1 MKKLALA
8 AAVAAI
14 IALPSAHASTA
25 PKPVLGLDGR
35 DAAGRLG
42 WFNPATLARV
52 PGRTLSVGRHTG
64 SWALSPNSS
73 MLAIADFEYPS
84 IRFVSLGRMRSP
96 GTVLLPWSGDGWVT
110 GITWPRPDRVLV
122 AVSEREGGFVAVVD
136 PQKRKELRRVTLPVI
151 RNTAAV
157 DGGVALL
164 VGPPNV
170 FAPASVAVVDAD
182 GALRTTTVDRI
193 SVGSIEHAGDPST
206 FSIDVREPG
215 FAVDRAGGRAFVVA
229 PDFTVAE
236 VNLSTLGVAYHSP
249 STRTLAKNISGP
261 SRQAAWLG
269 NGLLAVAGV
278 DYRGTHDG
286 EPVGLRLVD
295 TRTWTNRVVD
305 AAVPWFGLGD
315 GALVAGD
322 KVYGFDGSLR
332 YRVPLGTGQW
342 LSVQGKYGYVC
353 GSSSG
358 SPLRR
363 VLQLDS
369 GATLRRV
376 TSVSAPSCPR
386 LLYGRGST

>member
-1 MKKLALA
+1 MKRLALA
-8 AAVAAI
+8 AAVAAVL
-14 IALPSAHASTA
+14 ALPSAHAATA

-35 DAAGRLG
+35 DSAGRLA
-42 WFNPATLARV
+42 WYNPATLARV

-64 SWALSPNSS
+64 AWALSPNGS

-96 GTVLLPWSGDGWVT
+96 GAVLLPWSGDGWVT

-122 AVSEREGGFVAVVD
+122 AVSEREGGFVAVLD
-136 PQKRKELRRVTLPVI
+136 PQKRKELRRVKLPVI

-164 VGPPNV
+164 VGPPDV
-170 FAPASVAVVDAD
+170 FAPATVAVVDAD
-182 GALRTTTVDRI
+182 GAVRTTVVDRI
-193 SVGSIEHAGDPST
+193 SVGSIEHAGDPRT
-206 FSIDVREPG
+206 FSSDVREPG
-215 FAVDRAGGRAFVVA
+215 FALDRAGGRAFVVS

-236 VNLSTLGVAYHSP
+236 VNLATLGIAYHSP
-249 STRTLAKNISGP
+249 STRTLAKNITGP

-278 DYRGTHDG
+278 DYKGTHDG

-295 TRTWTNRVVD
+295 TRTWTTRLVD
-305 AAVPWFGLGD
+305 SAVPWFGVGD
-315 GALVAGD
+315 GVLVAED

-332 YRVPLGTGQW
+332 YRVALGSGQW

-353 GSSSG
+353 GSARG

-369 GATLRRV
+369 GATLKRV

-386 LLYGRGST
+386 LLYGRAST